1 MPITLSLAD
10 MKISVRLVLMVVGIS
25 WLILHEGWGPLS
37 QGWQMGLF
45 LIGILTLGVPH
56 GAADLLVEMRNRQ
69 AVAFPLLSFLARY
82 LARLALF
89 ASVLFFFPT
98 LGLGIFILIAAFHF
112 GETDLSALDA
122 QGFTG
127 KLAILLHGLSILGII
142 LLGHGDA
149 LKPYLALAGSGR
161 MELSAAMGWL
171 HAYGFWAMIFICL
184 AAFLAMAVHCIRHP
198 VEWNKAGR
206 QWALFY
212 LPMAIILWRL
222 PLLEG
227 FTFYFISW
235 HSVLSLDC
243 IVGYLCRSGAFSR
256 RKVIAQIGIFSAIAF
271 LGILAVGLA
280 GFMFAS
286 STTMAWYVFM
296 GLAVLTAPHMEV
308 MHHMYHRLRSST
320 PSPAGGLVRG

>member
-1 MPITLSLAD
+1 VNRGRLFNVMPITLTLAD

-56 GAADLLVEMRNRQ
+56 G
-69 AVAFPLLSFLARY
+69 
-82 LARLALF
+82 
-89 ASVLFFFPT
+89 VLFFFPT

-184 AAFLAMAVHCIRHP
+184 AAFMAMAVHCIRHP